1 MSSEEPMIYQDK
13 VLSVVDMYSDTALN
27 IQNIT
32 GVSSSVVLGS
42 ILEEYNDRHETL
54 PDLLSQ
60 KFADYWSTALNNSH
74 EAILENYNYVQ
85 SKGADWRT
93 NLSTANKLL
102 NPVMIDVGVG
112 NIQLYTAIGL
122 LDEYNQKYQNSDPL
136 ELKQYNS
143 DYNNLVNALSNTF
156 NNATVKFAS
165 LMIEKGLSWGAHNI
179 SNWDTLSGLEQEA
192 FAVYFYNVGEE
203 YVEDRRATAIAENGA
218 YNVDIDNTDIAQEY
232 LQNYSSIVER
242 MLPGNER
249 LSGLRELIASGQL
262 NDDTGYCFLAGTQI
276 SMWDGSKKPIED
288 IRPDDIVTSYDENG
302 NLVPGRV
309 KRTKTNRAKHILD
322 FHGLMVTPGHAFY
335 CADGKFKGQHVPV
348 LDILRSDGAI
358 QKEDGTIIRA
368 ATNCRVGS
376 LEDQF
381 VWVLAGPDNGNTI
394 TVTDKAQLRLGTKAL
409 LPDGSTRSILDGLI
423 EIYGPVDK
431 MGFCKDGQN
440 VLNHVFH
447 WPFGDKLPKPE
458 DYVLKISALTTQD
471 IYQHSEWEQAFPP
484 RLPAPLQGE
493 AGGSFK
499 QDPVLQASAAP
510 NIPLSMR
517 DSANQPSMSRKQR
530 RAQEAK
536 QRKESKARPKTL
548 H

>member
-1 MSSEEPMIYQDK
+1 MTEYLSKSEDR
-13 VLSVVDMYSDTALN
+13 
-27 IQNIT
+27 IQAI
-32 GVSSSVVLGS
+32 
-42 ILEEYNDRHETL
+42 
-54 PDLLSQ
+54 
-60 KFADYWSTALNNSH
+60 LNN
-74 EAILENYNYVQ
+74 
-85 SKGADWRT
+85 T
-93 NLSTANKLL
+93 
-102 NPVMIDVGVG
+102 
-112 NIQLYTAIGL
+112 
-122 LDEYNQKYQNSDPL
+122 NQKLSFEHQDVNDIDAFKSGIFENRIDINPLGPIPVYLSLQDNHGAGVFVRQN
-136 ELKQYNS
+136 NS
-143 DYNNLVNALSNTF
+143 LINSAANEFGVDSNLV
-156 NNATVKFAS
+156 K
-165 LMIEKGLSWGAHNI
+165 
-179 SNWDTLSGLEQEA
+179 
-192 FAVYFYNVGEE
+192 AVIYTEMSRGWYDYINPFG
-203 YVEDRRATAIAENGA
+203 
-218 YNVDIDNTDIAQEY
+218 
-232 LQNYSSIVER
+232 SSTI
-242 MLPGNER
+242 LPGNINETWAALIPGSDVHNTSDNIRITAKLLSEIAER
-249 LSGLRELIASGQL
+249 LDEPYPEDIYALYNSMAHDKTYENAETKNTPYFLKMVLDGKAWEHSNWSLPNIVPE
-262 NDDTGYCFLAGTQI
+262 DYCFLAGTQI
-276 SMWDGSKKPIED
+276 SMWDGSKKPIEE
-288 IRPDDIVTSYDENG
+288 IQPDDIVTSYDENG

-381 VWVLAGPDNGNTI
+381 VWVLAGPTNGNTI
-394 TVTDKAQLRLGTKAL
+394 TVTDKAKLRLGTKAL

-431 MGFCKDGQN
+431 MGFCQDGQN

-458 DYVLKISALTTQD
+458 DYVLKISQLTTQD

-493 AGGSFK
+493 SGGSFK

-536 QRKESKARPKTL
+536 QRKEGKARPKTL